1 MKLLAKISAGF
12 DRSVGILAFLG
23 IVLVVFMIFGVSTD
37 VILRYFFSRPIHWML
52 EVTAYSLLWMTFLG
66 VAWVLKGEGHVKV
79 DLVLKRLNPKTQ
91 AMLTIITSLMGA
103 IIFLVITWYG
113 AKVTWEHLQTGYFL
127 STLLRPP
134 KWPILAIIPI
144 GSFFLFI
151 QFLRRAYAQ
160 LDIWRH

>member
-1 MKLLAKISAGF
+1 MKLPAKISTGF
-12 DRSVGILAFLG
+12 DRTLGILAFLG
-23 IVLVVFMIFGVSTD
+23 AVLMACMMLGVSVD
-37 VILRYFFSRPIHWML
+37 VVLRYFFSRPIHWML
-52 EVTAYSLLWMTFLG
+52 EVTAYSLLWMTVLG

-79 DLVLKRLNPKTQ
+79 DVLLNRFRPRVQ
-91 AMLTIITSLMGA
+91 AALTIITSLIGA

-113 AKVTWEHLQTGYFL
+113 VKVTWEHLQTGYFL

-144 GSFFLFI
+144 GSFFLSI